1 MAHDLPNNEYGVSG
15 DAAKSNL
22 TRRVFLPLLTI
33 AVATPT
39 LAAGKLP
46 VQIKQAVSNSEA
58 GTIWWSELRTRDPLG
73 TRAFYA
79 NVIGWTPKV
88 VAQDD
93 MARPPAAGEKSYTLF
108 TMRGQ
113 EVAGAEEIES
123 DDSAG
128 MRPGWFMFVQVD
140 DVDEAA
146 RKATKHGGKVVQQP
160 FDVAGVGR
168 MAEIE
173 DPEGSRVGLVSPRA

>member
-1 MAHDLPNNEYGVSG
+1 MADDDVSIDDRQTHVASG
-15 DAAKSNL
+15 AHRTVLS
-22 TRRVFLPLLTI
+22 RRVFLPALASSGL
-33 AVATPT
+33 VA
-39 LAAGKLP
+39 AHLP
-46 VQIKQAVSNSEA
+46 AHAKQAVTASEA

-79 NVIGWTPKV
+79 GVLGWTAKV

-93 MARPPAAGEKSYTLF
+93 AARPPTAGEKSYTLF
-108 TMRGQ
+108 TVRGQ
-113 EVAGAEEIES
+113 EVAGAEELEA
-123 DDSAG
+123 DDPTRQ
-128 MRPGWFMFVQVD
+128 RPGWFTYVQVD

-146 RKATKHGGKVVQQP
+146 QKAIKHGGKVMQAP

-173 DPEGSRVGLVSPRA
+173 DPEGNRVGLVSIRA